1 MMQQKDERDRFVIFK
16 DCAPFTKFI
25 SKIGNMQ
32 VNDALQID
40 AVMQMYNLIEYSL
53 NYSNTS
59 GSFWQYHRHEP
70 ALTNV
75 GPISC

>member
-1 MMQQKDERDRFVIFK
+1 
-16 DCAPFTKFI
+16 
-25 SKIGNMQ
+25 MQ

-59 GSFWQYHRHEP
+59 GSFWQYHRDEP
-70 ALTNV
+70 ALTDV